1 MLLLANVDDV
11 SGELIP
17 HAIEGCMARGACS
30 VHVVQAI
37 TKKGR
42 LEYLFLIDIQSEMVD
57 AVASYLALE
66 LGTLGVRVFEPKHI
80 KFAYRFC
87 QVGLRTAGDRE
98 PRTVV
103 RVKQLLDHDGRE
115 ISIKAEL
122 EDLRSSLSELTP
134 LEPRLSLRGLK
145 RLVEQVAEDRTDHTY
160 LSVQAEYLGGLEDE
174 KDPTSIG

>member
-17 HAIEGCMARGACS
+17 QAIDGCMARGACS

-42 LEYLFLIDIQSEMVD
+42 LEYLFLIDVKPE
-57 AVASYLALE
+57 AVEVVANYLALE
-66 LGTLGVRVFEPKHI
+66 LGTLGVRVFEPDHI
-80 KFAYRFC
+80 KFAYQFC
-87 QVGLRTAGDRE
+87 QVGLRLAGDEE
-98 PRTVV
+98 PRAFV
-103 RVKQLLDHDGRE
+103 RVKQLLDREGQE

-122 EDLRSSLSELTP
+122 EDLRLALLELTP

-145 RLVEQVAEDRTDHTY
+145 RLVEQVVQDQTDHEVVG
-160 LSVQAEYLGGLEDE
+160 VQAAYLGGLEDE

>member
-17 HAIEGCMARGACS
+17 HAIDGCMARGACS
-30 VHVVQAI
+30 VHAVQAI

-42 LEYLFLIDIQSEMVD
+42 MEYLFFIDVEPELVD
-57 AVASYLALE
+57 TVAGYLALE
-66 LGTLGVRVFEPKHI
+66 LGTLGVRVLEPRHI

-87 QVGLRTAGDRE
+87 RVGLRTPSDEG
-98 PRTVV
+98 PRLIV
-103 RVKQLLDHDGRE
+103 RVKQLLGDDGQE

-122 EDLRSSLSELTP
+122 EDLRRSLAELTP

-145 RLVEQVAEDRTDHTY
+145 RLVEQVVEDRSDHRFW
-160 LSVQAEYLGGLEDE
+160 SVQAEYLGGLEDE
-174 KDPTSIG
+174 KNPASIG